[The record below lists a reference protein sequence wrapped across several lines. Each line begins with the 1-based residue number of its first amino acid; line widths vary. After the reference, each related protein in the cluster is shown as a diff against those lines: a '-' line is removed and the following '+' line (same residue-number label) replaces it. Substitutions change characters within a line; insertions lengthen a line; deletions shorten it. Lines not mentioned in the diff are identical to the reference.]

1 MIYAN
6 FRFGN
11 ILSFMTGVII
21 LFAMSGCSSYGY
33 NDPFWGRDKLYH
45 FTASGVIGAGTTM
58 ASSRNGV
65 SDRDAPLIGI
75 SVAMSFGSGKECY
88 DMNVK
93 GSFWSWKDMFWDL
106 MGGVTGSYLAAE

>member
-6 FRFGN
+6 CRFG
-11 ILSFMTGVII
+11 IIFCLMTVVIM
-21 LFAMSGCSSYGY
+21 LLAMSGCSSYGY
-33 NDPFWGRDKLYH
+33 NDPFFGRDKLYH

-58 ASSRNGV
+58 ASSLNGIL
-65 SDRDAPLIGI
+65 DRDAALIGI

-93 GSFWSWKDMFWDL
+93 GTFWSWKDMFWDL